1 MEQNKIVRVHQF
13 DSMKALLIFLV
24 VLAHILHDFGMNHPV
39 GDAMYKVI
47 FSFHMPAFIFV
58 TGYFAR
64 YKPKALFAKLFPLY
78 LIFQCLHYLL
88 DFVGNSIMEGQLT
101 AVPLQFFTPRF
112 TLWYLLAILAY
123 QLLIPVIEAESTR
136 QKVKILIAAIGFG
149 LLMGLTPDNDNFM
162 AMSRIITFLPFFLLG
177 YYEKQLRIF
186 TRMRR
191 KSGKY
196 GKAAA
201 GLLAGILI
209 VLISVFHEQI
219 NDQWF
224 LGTRSYGEGGGT
236 WYIRLIIYIAAFLW
250 IWILMILMPEQEILF
265 MDKIGRNTLPVYLIH
280 GLIVH
285 AFEYISVDKIFEDR
299 ILVILLFSAI
309 LTFVLSRDIF
319 EKWLRKVHIPLGT

>member
-1 MEQNKIVRVHQF
+1 MEQNKIVREHQF

-24 VLAHILHDFGMNHPV
+24 VLAHILHDFGTNPV
-39 GDAMYKVI
+39 GDAMYKII
-47 FSFHMPAFIFV
+47 FSFHMPAFLFV
-58 TGYFAR
+58 SGYFAR

-78 LIFQCLHYLL
+78 LLFQCLHYLL
-88 DFVGNSIMEGQLT
+88 DFIGNSVIEGQLT
-101 AVPLQFFTPRF
+101 TVPLQFFTPRF

-123 QLLIPVIEAESTR
+123 QLLIPVIETESTK
-136 QKVKILIAAIGFG
+136 QKMKIWIAAIGFG

-236 WYIRLIIYIAAFLW
+236 WYIRLIIYIVAFLW
-250 IWILMILMPEQEILF
+250 IGVLMILMPGREIPF
-265 MDKIGRNTLPVYLIH
+265 VDKIGRNTLPVYLIH
-280 GLIVH
+280 GLIIH
-285 AFEYISVDKIFEDR
+285 SFEYIPVYLVLKGNITANIILAVVLTVVLARNSLERWMRKI
-299 ILVILLFSAI
+299 
-309 LTFVLSRDIF
+309 
-319 EKWLRKVHIPLGT
+319 HISLGI